1 MMTTQKQVPIAFS
14 GSIPPNYDTFLGPL
28 FFEPFAL
35 DMAERLRHLQ
45 PKSVLEVAC
54 GTGRVTKHLPQVLPE
69 GAIIVATDVNPAMV
83 DFAKEQ
89 LKEHTAIQ
97 WDVVDAVSLPYHN
110 KQFDCIVSQFGVMF
124 YSDRRR
130 AYAEAFRV
138 LRPGGAFLFNAW
150 DSLSR
155 NPAARLTDETL
166 AHFFPTDTPA
176 FYKVPFSYHDANEIR
191 EDLQSVGFEIS
202 AMQVLHLTGHAEL
215 AEDAARGLLEGTP
228 AYTAITERD
237 ATLLPVMK
245 KALADDLATLFGEKD
260 LSVPLQARVVM
271 AVKK

>member
-14 GSIPPNYDTFLGPL
+14 GSIPPNYENFLGPL

-35 DMAERLRHLQ
+35 DMAERIRHLQ
-45 PKSVLEVAC
+45 PKALLEVAA

-69 GAIIVATDVNPAMV
+69 GAMIVATDLNPAMV
-83 DFAKEQ
+83 NFAKER
-89 LKEHTAIQ
+89 LAKHTAIQ
-97 WDVVDAVSLPYHN
+97 WDVVDAVSLPYQN

-155 NPAARLTDETL
+155 NPTARLTDEML

-176 FYKVPFSYHDANEIR
+176 FYKVPFSYHDVNEIR
-191 EDLQSVGFEIS
+191 EDLQSVGFEIAS
-202 AMQVLHLTGHAEL
+202 MQVLKLAGYAATAEN
-215 AEDAARGLLEGTP
+215 AATGLLEGTP
-228 AYTAITERD
+228 VHTAIVERD

-245 KALADDLATLFGEKD
+245 KALTDDLAALFGEKD

-271 AVKK
+271 VVKK